1 MNRRKFLKQ
10 VTLWSAGMLMVP
22 PVFDISPEALG
33 AKTDAAPDIFAAKG
47 KDIPAMVQQ
56 LVNTMGGMARFV
68 KKGDTVVIKPNIGWD
83 RNVDQGANTHPM
95 VVTALAGLALEA
107 GAAKVL
113 VFDRTCNEERR
124 CYQNSGIKPA
134 LDAMGDRRIACEY
147 IDDRKFVP
155 VKIKNGRSLTEW
167 SFYKDALTAD
177 CYINVPVAKHHS
189 SSGLTLGLKN
199 AMGVIG
205 GRRGRL
211 HMDLSARIADLN
223 LVIQPDFT
231 LVDATRIMLRNGP
244 SGGSLSDV
252 KIMDTLIAGT
262 DPVAVDAY
270 ATTLFGMAPADV
282 QSTVEGFQRGL
293 GQMDLSRCRIQV
305 FDI

>member
-22 PVFDISPEALG
+22 PVFDISPAALG
-33 AKTDAAPDIFAAKG
+33 AKTDDAPDIFAAKG
-47 KDIPAMVQQ
+47 KDIQAMVQT
-56 LVNTMGGMARFV
+56 LVDAMGGMARFV
-68 KKGDTVVIKPNIGWD
+68 NKGDTVVVKPNIGWD

-134 LDAMGDRRIACEY
+134 LDAMDDRRVACEY

-155 VKIKNGRSLTEW
+155 VQIKNGRSLKEW

-244 SGGSLSDV
+244 SGGRPSDV

-270 ATTLFGMAPADV
+270 ATTLFGLEPADV
-282 QSTVEGFQRGL
+282 QSTVEGFHRGL
-293 GQMDLSRCRIQV
+293 GQMDLSKCRITV
-305 FDI
+305 FDT